1 MKRNV
6 FRRCTLAPRKTT
18 PRALSK
24 MGVVMSKNWILLTGL
39 LLLASMGTSQAHPLD
54 SPDIVYIDGQP
65 CNTACQNYLAWTR
78 RQTSRVIRHS
88 APVESEAVEVQPLQ
102 FVPAKPALRSRRSAA
117 RHAATPRQASRPAAS
132 RVAKQAVPAK
142 VASPQP
148 APEAATTRS
157 EPGRQIVETPPS
169 AESAAAAQA
178 TQVGEKVT
186 PAAPAAEPA
195 AAAPAAEPVTTASV
209 APAPQPE
216 ATSTDASATTGS
228 TGSGDAAPTVSAKA
242 DNGDVRVAVVMTRP
256 EIEKLSDL
264 AGKDVAIEEQ
274 QSEAS
279 TSIQAA
285 IASAGAAEVR
295 LNEGAGNAIERL
307 LSGEVPAAVLAIAS
321 PKASEGFSELP
332 GYRLFR
338 IPLTPNPSKG

>member
-1 MKRNV
+1 
-6 FRRCTLAPRKTT
+6 
-18 PRALSK
+18 
-24 MGVVMSKNWILLTGL
+24 MSKNWILLTGL

-102 FVPAKPALRSRRSAA
+102 LVPAKPALRSTRSAA
-117 RHAATPRQASRPAAS
+117 RHAATPRQAAKPAAS
-132 RVAKQAVPAK
+132 RVAKQAVPSSPAK

-148 APEAATTRS
+148 APAAAVGS
-157 EPGRQIVETPPS
+157 EPAPKIVETPPS
-169 AESAAAAQA
+169 TESAAAAQT
-178 TQVGEKVT
+178 TQVEEKVT
-186 PAAPAAEPA
+186 PAAPAAEPAA

-209 APAPQPE
+209 APVPQPE
-216 ATSTDASATTGS
+216 ATSTGASATTGS
-228 TGSGDAAPTVSAKA
+228 AGPGDAAPIVSAKA

-338 IPLTPNPSKG
+338 IPLTPDPSKG

>member
-1 MKRNV
+1 
-6 FRRCTLAPRKTT
+6 
-18 PRALSK
+18 

-78 RQTSRVIRHS
+78 RRTSPVVQHA
-88 APVESEAVEVQPLQ
+88 APVESAPLEFQPLE
-102 FVPAKPALRSRRSAA
+102 FVPEKSARRPVRNAA
-117 RHAATPRQASRPAAS
+117 RHTATPRQAAKPATA
-132 RVAKQAVPAK
+132 RIAKQAVPPSPAK
-142 VASPQP
+142 IASPQP
-148 APEAATTRS
+148 ELAAKS
-157 EPGRQIVETPPS
+157 EPAPKIVETPPS
-169 AESAAAAQA
+169 PETAAVAPPSASVKEEVKTAAPPAEQVAAA
-178 TQVGEKVT
+178 T
-186 PAAPAAEPA
+186 PPAEPVA
-195 AAAPAAEPVTTASV
+195 VATSAAEPVTTAST

-216 ATSTDASATTGS
+216 TAADKETPVTTAAANPN
-228 TGSGDAAPTVSAKA
+228 DAAPATSAKG

-307 LSGEVPAAVLAIAS
+307 LAGEVPAAVLAIAS
-321 PKASEGFSELP
+321 RKASEGFSELP
-332 GYRLFR
+332 GYRIFR
-338 IPLTPNPSKG
+338 IPLSPDPSKG